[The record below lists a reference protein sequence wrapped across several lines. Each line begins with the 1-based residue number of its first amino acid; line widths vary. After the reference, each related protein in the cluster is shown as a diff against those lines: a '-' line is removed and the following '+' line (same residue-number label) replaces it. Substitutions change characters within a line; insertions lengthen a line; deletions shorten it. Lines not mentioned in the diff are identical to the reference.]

1 MRLALAVASLGVL
14 ALVARP
20 THAQANVGPGVRLE
34 LGTTEEPQLFLDRPG
49 YVAVFEF
56 VTGRGVAQL
65 YPLTRFEPTMRLDQ
79 GYRQLSP
86 ARADMARRLSYRA
99 SAAIRTFTPGR
110 FGDLA
115 TAPAP
120 WAPAARRFLPGRTVV
135 AVASDRPLLVGAPHE
150 TLSRLHLG
158 MPTLW
163 TPASFESTTDDLD
176 ALVETIRAPGSAV
189 SVTLME
195 LPMPVYTMVM
205 YATSP
210 WLDVPVGTSAAEGDG
225 DTWAICLGQVMRVPR
240 WYLGDQTCLPG
251 ASQRTASATVASRS
265 TVTDSIGFAPFS
277 TTRATT
283 SSVASRPIG
292 ELGPDPVQWP
302 REGAPPRDAQGT
314 AREAARGS
322 TITDTRAGANAGPAK
337 SPPR

>member
-1 MRLALAVASLGVL
+1 MRTVLAVASLGVL

-135 AVASDRPLLVGAPHE
+135 AVASDRPLRVGAPHE

-176 ALVETIRAPGSAV
+176 ALVETISAPGSAV
-189 SVTLME
+189 SVSLME

-210 WLDVPVGTSAAEGDG
+210 WLDVPVGTPATEGEG
-225 DTWAICLGQVMRVPR
+225 ETWAICLGQVMRVPS

-251 ASQRTASATVASRS
+251 ATQRTATLAARAAVP
-265 TVTDSIGFAPFS
+265 DSIGFAPFS
-277 TTRATT
+277 SARATT
-283 SSVASRPIG
+283 GAVASRPIG
-292 ELGPDPVQWP
+292 DLGPEPAQWP

-322 TITDTRAGANAGPAK
+322 AITETRAGANAGRAK
-337 SPPR
+337 QPER